1 VGLENCISEKTQ
13 MKIMSETSSL
23 VSQSYSSTPKYT
35 EITAGLPE
43 DFKEIKTLRDLLAIN
58 YKLVEAKDQLRQNLI
73 SKINSD
79 STKYPGIIGFD
90 DDVVPA
96 LDRAI
101 LSCQDIFLVGQIG
114 QAKTKIVETISKN
127 LLSPIPIIKN
137 SITND
142 CPMDLP
148 ENELISLLEDK
159 DLNTSSPKFYV
170 SPESAEKIRD
180 EKLDTP
186 IEWIEGKDRYKYVLA
201 TPDISVK
208 DLVGYIDAVKVAKK
222 GTEMYKI
229 DSYSPGQLMQAKH
242 GIFCIDELPVLD
254 PRKQVSLLSV
264 LQEGRF
270 TTGSYPVI
278 FEPKMAFFATAN
290 PIDYTHSG
298 KVIEPLYDRLKSHIH
313 THYPKTLDAEMLI
326 ILQEAKISK
335 SIIISTILKT
345 LTRIVQKARLS
356 PEINQEKGVSVRLGI
371 HGLEL
376 LVGESERTRALSH
389 KIIPSPRLSDIH
401 CLNQVAK
408 FELAERDDTIE
419 NRQKIFQDLIDET
432 IKETCLEY
440 LGEQD
445 ASILE
450 SIKSEFQGK
459 SFQVSQQMI
468 WKNGQASYS
477 SQLENFIHLKNLIES
492 KLEQIQSEQKS
503 LLEKTKSYK
512 VPSDSLLI
520 DDGKDNELRSVLTEI
535 ILEGLRNSTP
545 KILERKDT
553 GYVPA

>member
-1 VGLENCISEKTQ
+1 
-13 MKIMSETSSL
+13 MSETSNI
-23 VSQSYSSTPKYT
+23 VEQSYGSPPKYT
-35 EITAGLPE
+35 EIKAGLPE
-43 DFKEIKTLRDLLAIN
+43 DFKEIKTLGDLLAIN
-58 YKLVEAKDQLRQNLI
+58 YKIVGVKEQLRRNLI
-73 SKINSD
+73 SLINSD
-79 STKYPGIIGFD
+79 SPKYPGIIGFE
-90 DDVVPA
+90 DDVIPA

-101 LSCQDIFLVGQIG
+101 LSCHDIFLVGQIG

-127 LLSPIPIIKN
+127 LLSPIPIIKK

-148 ENELISLLEDK
+148 EKELVSLLDDK
-159 DLNTSSPKFYV
+159 ELNTQSPKFYV
-170 SPESAEKIRD
+170 SPESAEIIRD
-180 EKLDTP
+180 NNQDTP

-278 FEPKMAFFATAN
+278 FEPKTVFFATAN

-313 THYPKTLDAEMLI
+313 THYPKSLETEMLI
-326 ILQEAKISK
+326 ILQEAKITK
-335 SIIISTILKT
+335 SLIITSILKT
-345 LTRIVQKARLS
+345 LASLAQKARKTH
-356 PEINQEKGVSVRLGI
+356 EINQEKGVSVRLGI

-389 KIIPSPRLSDIH
+389 KMLPVPRLSDMH
-401 CLNQVAK
+401 CLIQVSK
-408 FELAERDDTIE
+408 FELVERDNTIE
-419 NRQKIFQDLIDET
+419 NRQKIFHELIDES
-432 IKETCLEY
+432 IQETCLEY
-440 LGEQD
+440 LNDQD
-445 ASILE
+445 AALLE
-450 SIKSEFQGK
+450 SIKQEFQGK
-459 SFQVSQQMI
+459 TFQVSQKMI
-468 WKNGQASYS
+468 WKNGQASYKN
-477 SQLENFIHLKNLIES
+477 QLENFKNLKNLIES
-492 KLEQIQSEQKS
+492 KIEQIRSEQKS
-503 LLEKTKSYK
+503 FLQKATLNQIS
-512 VPSDSLLI
+512 SDSLLL
-520 DDGKDNELRSVLTEI
+520 DDGHEDELHSVLTEI
-535 ILEGLRNSTP
+535 ILEGLRWNKP
-545 KILERKDT
+545 KILERKEA
-553 GYVPA
+553 GYVSA

>member
-1 VGLENCISEKTQ
+1 VSE
-13 MKIMSETSSL
+13 SSNI
-23 VSQSYSSTPKYT
+23 VRQCYSSPPKYT
-35 EITAGLPE
+35 EIKAGLPE
-43 DFKEIKTLRDLLAIN
+43 DFKEIKTLGDLLAIN
-58 YKLVEAKDQLRQNLI
+58 YKIVCVKEQLRRNLI
-73 SKINSD
+73 SLINSG
-79 STKYPGIIGFD
+79 SPKYPGIIGFD
-90 DDVVPA
+90 DDVIPA

-101 LSCQDIFLVGQIG
+101 LSCHDVFLVGQIG

-127 LLSPIPIIKN
+127 LLSPIPIIKK

-148 ENELISLLEDK
+148 ENELVSLLDDNE
-159 DLNTSSPKFYV
+159 LNTQSPKFYV
-170 SPESAEKIRD
+170 SPESAEIIRD
-180 EKLDTP
+180 NKQDTP

-278 FEPKMAFFATAN
+278 FEPKTVFFATAN

-313 THYPKTLDAEMLI
+313 THYPKSLETEMLI
-326 ILQEAKISK
+326 ILQEAKITK
-335 SIIISTILKT
+335 SLIITSILKT
-345 LTRIVQKARLS
+345 LANLAQKARKTH
-356 PEINQEKGVSVRLGI
+356 EINQEKGVSVRLGI

-376 LVGESERTRALSH
+376 LVGETERTRALSH
-389 KIIPSPRLSDIH
+389 KILPVPRLSDMH
-401 CLNQVAK
+401 CLIQVSK
-408 FELAERDDTIE
+408 FELVERDDTIE
-419 NRQKIFQDLIDET
+419 NRQKIFRELIDES

-440 LGEQD
+440 LTDQD
-445 ASILE
+445 AALLE
-450 SIKSEFQGK
+450 SIKQEFQGK
-459 SFQVSQQMI
+459 TFQVSQKMI
-468 WKNGQASYS
+468 WKNGQVSYEN
-477 SQLENFIHLKNLIES
+477 QLENFKNLKNLIES
-492 KLEQIQSEQKS
+492 KIEQIRSEQKLFLQKATLNQIS
-503 LLEKTKSYK
+503 
-512 VPSDSLLI
+512 SDSLLL
-520 DDGKDNELRSVLTEI
+520 DDGHEDELHSVLTEI
-535 ILEGLRNSTP
+535 ILEGLRWNKP
-545 KILERKDT
+545 KILERKEA
-553 GYVPA
+553 GYVSA